1 MNFMKGISEFREE
14 YLSGHKKGNMAVLQ
28 GVLAGVFGL
37 GVLIGVFL
45 LVLGALQNSMT
56 ADSAEFNATGQVVT
70 AISDGVGLISPLVI
84 VGFAVAIIGLVG
96 LAMAYLG
103 GRGGR

>member
-1 MNFMKGISEFREE
+1 MDVMKGVREFREKQ
-14 YLSGHKKGNMAVLQ
+14 LSGHKKGNMAVLQ

-45 LVLGALQNSMT
+45 LVLGALQASMT
-56 ADSAEFNATGQVVT
+56 TNSAEANATGQVIT
-70 AISDGVGLISPLVI
+70 AISDGVGLIAPLVI